1 MIPIVMVIIGRM
13 FVRESDRFLHL
24 REVREARAAG
34 DDARVRKLLE
44 EYHVDV
50 AELGEATVT
59 QLFGRPGYV
68 RRQLLLLEHLG
79 VLWRLLCGDQLLHH
93 GLPNPGQRLY
103 Q

>member
-34 DDARVRKLLE
+34 DDARVRKL
-44 EYHVDV
+44 YHVDV

-68 RRQLLLLEHLG
+68 RRQLLLLASI
-79 VLWRLLCGDQLLHH
+79 
-93 GLPNPGQRLY
+93 
-103 Q
+103 

>member
-1 MIPIVMVIIGRM
+1 MYLLFGDLGWRFVFLLGVIPIVMVIIGRM

-59 QLFGRPGYV
+59 
-68 RRQLLLLEHLG
+68 
-79 VLWRLLCGDQLLHH
+79 
-93 GLPNPGQRLY
+93 
-103 Q
+103 